1 MVRSRQHTSALSI
14 GALALGFALVPALAF
29 ANDGGADDQDTLTV
43 LGFLAGISAAYVFA
57 HYVVDKLQQ
66 RFLVIAGAEYLLLG
80 VLLGPLVAGVLRD
93 LPSVFPVIALAAGWI
108 GLLRGMEFE
117 FGSFVTR
124 PQGTMRIV
132 ILHHGV
138 PGVLV
143 GWAAFTLISN
153 ADWLAFIGA
162 TSEAG
167 GRFQEEPWRELAA
180 SALFL
185 GIAAATDSAEPFDLL
200 RRRYA
205 IEGRLTE
212 QLRAA
217 TRIGDVL
224 VILAF
229 GLIFCFFHESSI
241 QQDGVRPA
249 EWFLLQVGI
258 GGALGIF
265 FSFFL
270 GGDETPN
277 GRFLAMVGI
286 ITFAGGAAYFV
297 QLSPLAINV
306 VLGILLV
313 NIARSGRR
321 TGRQMY
327 ETLTNTERPM
337 ALVLTVLA
345 GALWR
350 PAPLLPT
357 LWVLGGFLVLR
368 FFGKFLASRLAAVGK
383 VDIRDDLFLGLMN
396 HGEVTIAMAVSFRLV
411 FDGPSADVAYTA
423 VLVSSLISDLVAPRM
438 LRTLLVNAGEIRR
451 ERRDQVAGLEPVV

>member
-1 MVRSRQHTSALSI
+1 MRLRALSLA
-14 GALALGFALVPALAF
+14 ALISLVPSVAF
-29 ANDGGADDQDTLTV
+29 ASGGSADDQDTLTV

-66 RFLVIAGAEYLLLG
+66 RFLVIAGLEYLLLG
-80 VLLGPLVAGVLRD
+80 VLLGPVVAGVLQD
-93 LPSVFPVIALAAGWI
+93 LPSVFPIIALAAGWI

-117 FGSFVTR
+117 FGSFVNR
-124 PQGTMRIV
+124 PRGTMRIV

-138 PGVLV
+138 PGLLV
-143 GWAAFTLISN
+143 GWAAFTLISDPN
-153 ADWLAFIGA
+153 WLEFVGA
-162 TSEAG
+162 TVDEG
-167 GRFQEEPWRELAA
+167 GRFHEEPWRELAA

-205 IEGRLTE
+205 IEGKLTE

-217 TRIGDVL
+217 TRLGDVF

-229 GLIFCFFHESSI
+229 GLIFCFFHVSSESSE
-241 QQDGVRPA
+241 GVRPA
-249 EWFLLQVGI
+249 EWFLLQMGI
-258 GGALGIF
+258 GGALWVF

-286 ITFAGGAAYFV
+286 ITFAGGAAFFV
-297 QLSPLAINV
+297 QLSPLAVNV

-337 ALVLTVLA
+337 TLVLTVLA

-350 PAPLLPT
+350 PPPLVPT
-357 LWVLGGFLVLR
+357 LWVLAGFLVLR
-368 FFGKFLASRLAAVGK
+368 HLGKFLASRLAAFGQA
-383 VDIRDDLFLGLMN
+383 DIRDDLFLGLLN
-396 HGEVTIAMAVSFRLV
+396 HGEVTIAMAVSFQLV
-411 FDGPSADVAYTA
+411 FDGPSADVAYTV
-423 VLVSSLISDLVAPRM
+423 VLVSSLLSDLIAPRA

-451 ERRDQVAGLEPVV
+451 ERRPSTNEPSPNQMA